1 VYFGGGCLYRSMFCL
16 WVGWCSLIQFLNF
29 VLIRVSGFG
38 DFFFYECC
46 IEVAMVVWVWMKNK
60 KNRRPWKKKNNG
72 KRKNRMKKK
81 KGARLH
87 EKLWEERDCIFLF
100 YL

>member
-1 VYFGGGCLYRSMFCL
+1 
-16 WVGWCSLIQFLNF
+16 
-29 VLIRVSGFG
+29 
-38 DFFFYECC
+38 
-46 IEVAMVVWVWMKNK
+46 MVVWVWMKNK

-100 YL
+100 YYYNNTCECYGATQCIGNGPSQLNVLETDPPNFK